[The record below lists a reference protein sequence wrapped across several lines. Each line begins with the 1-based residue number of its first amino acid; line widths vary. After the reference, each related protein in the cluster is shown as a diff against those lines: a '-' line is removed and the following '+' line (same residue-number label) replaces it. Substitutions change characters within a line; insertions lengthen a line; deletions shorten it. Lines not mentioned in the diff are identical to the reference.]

1 MSFIQYLTE
10 MFLTEAT
17 ALTKGSQRVL
27 ADKKLVAGLADAM
40 RDDARSHPQNF
51 PPNSARTFQKAL
63 DEELAQWFLENI
75 DKIEKEG
82 YEDTIYSKDGVY
94 SEWIVRRYIA
104 GSHSWEDII
113 GVMNMNMR
121 DWTLLKNRNMLD
133 ANHKDIPKFNSVR
146 DLGKYLATHYHDK
159 LEQIRDAAKN
169 AAVNKIAKKAKIVD
183 NEDYSIYT
191 VFNWAAARALGLGTQ
206 WCTAN
211 SKDNHN
217 YETYASRA
225 MVFQV
230 YPKNPE
236 HVDREG
242 KVLGK
247 RTTGPEKY
255 QFDAGT
261 PCFHDIADDPASKPE
276 IIEKFPYIY
285 SDLVKG
291 LKQHKSQLEI
301 LMKEMSEDPQLAGN
315 EAGKTKVYDI
325 DDEIKKLKKL
335 QNLGYFT
342 DQVRPKSGVS
352 SAEEPAGDQPQALP
366 APQQPAPQG
375 NPQMENVDKDVAAML
390 NSLKKYD
397 MLTESVSPVLGMV
410 TLGEKKKPD
419 FLDFDKDEDKKE
431 PMTKA
436 LKDKEKKAGPTDESD
451 SEGGEIDESAQTG
464 ADQEVLTWMKRFA
477 SLGKMSGY

>member
-1 MSFIQYLTE
+1 
-10 MFLTEAT
+10 
-17 ALTKGSQRVL
+17 
-27 ADKKLVAGLADAM
+27 
-40 RDDARSHPQNF
+40 
-51 PPNSARTFQKAL
+51 
-63 DEELAQWFLENI
+63 
-75 DKIEKEG
+75 
-82 YEDTIYSKDGVY
+82 
-94 SEWIVRRYIA
+94 
-104 GSHSWEDII
+104 
-113 GVMNMNMR
+113 
-121 DWTLLKNRNMLD
+121 
-133 ANHKDIPKFNSVR
+133 
-146 DLGKYLATHYHDK
+146 
-159 LEQIRDAAKN
+159 
-169 AAVNKIAKKAKIVD
+169 VNKIAKKAKIVD

-211 SKDNHN
+211 SKNNHN

>member
-1 MSFIQYLTE
+1 MNFIQYLKE
-10 MFLTEAT
+10 MFLTEAI

-27 ADKKLVAGLADAM
+27 ADKKLVVGLADAM

-51 PPNSARTFQKAL
+51 PANSSRTFQKAP
-63 DEELAQWFLENI
+63 DEELAQWFLENL
-75 DKIEKEG
+75 DKIEKAG
-82 YEDTIYSKDGVY
+82 YEGTIYSRDGAY

-104 GSHSWEDII
+104 GSHNWEDIT

-121 DWTLLKNRNMLD
+121 DWTLLKNRDMLD
-133 ANHKDIPKFNSVR
+133 ATHKDIPKFNSVR

-159 LEQIRDAAKN
+159 LDQIRDAAKN
-169 AAVNKIAKKAKIVD
+169 AAVNKIAKRAKIVD

-211 SKDNHN
+211 STYDGN
-217 YETYASRA
+217 YQNYSSRA
-225 MVFQV
+225 MLFQV
-230 YPKNPE
+230 YPKDPE
-236 HVDREG
+236 HIDRDG
-242 KVLGK
+242 RVLGK

-261 PCFHDIADDPASKPE
+261 PCFHDIADDPANKAE
-276 IIEKFPYIY
+276 IKEKFPYIY

-291 LKQHKSQLEI
+291 LKQHSAQLEK
-301 LMKEMSEDPQLAGN
+301 LMVEMNEDPHLMN
-315 EAGKTKVYDI
+315 SKEGKTKVYSI

-335 QNLGYFT
+335 ENIGYFT
-342 DQVRPKSGVS
+342 DQVRPKSGGS

-366 APQQPAPQG
+366 APQQPQG

-397 MLTESVSPVLGMV
+397 MLTESVAPVMGMV
-410 TLGEKKKPD
+410 TLGEKKGDKPD

-436 LKDKEKKAGPTDESD
+436 LKDKKEQESD
-451 SEGGEIDESAQTG
+451 SEGGEIDESKEG